1 MSFRCCKHVDVSD
14 DVSLRQAFDVAEK
27 EFGIVAVTSGAQM
40 AEGRVP
46 DKVIMMTYL
55 SQFYEYFRKES
66 AAAARPAK
74 RKTTTS
80 VYVHVTKI
88 VSCDDVCA

>member
-1 MSFRCCKHVDVSD
+1 M
-14 DVSLRQAFDVAEK
+14 AEK

-80 VYVHVTKI
+80 VNVHVTEI
-88 VSCDDVCA
+88 VSCDDFCA